1 MWVFTS
7 PPPCPHPRLSTQ
19 RSLSPGQGRSRGAP
33 AAGVAGSGEAQPG
46 VGLGDRPLTLL
57 FPGLPK
63 EASTSQGPGQRS
75 AGPHTSQGPSCRR
88 SRGGKWGR
96 TGRCLPQT
104 QKKAPP
110 LQLLRSGSR
119 GPAPSPRPA
128 PPPHPPTGSLS
139 VRGQAGA
146 RVRGAGLPGG
156 GGSQGPLLCSG
167 VLWSWTPLPG
177 RPLPGPCAS
186 HSAGPSRVGEGRR
199 APSTPTGPPS
209 ISIQEKMSPES
220 LDWDPPGRQ
229 MSPCWPRAGPGEASP
244 TQRGCSRRG
253 AWPCRWPAAGVAD
266 RPEGRGLGGQGRW
279 GQAPLLPAAQGSVLP
294 LRPPVSPERL
304 LAELPARTVLLIR
317 SSPSLC
323 RPMIHMHL
331 DALI

>member
-1 MWVFTS
+1 MGVHQR

-63 EASTSQGPGQRS
+63 VASTSQGPGQRS

-128 PPPHPPTGSLS
+128 PPRPSDWLP
-139 VRGQAGA
+139 VRQG
-146 RVRGAGLPGG
+146 PGG
-156 GGSQGPLLCSG
+156 GQSEGGWAARGGREPGAPPLFRGPLVLDPAARPPAAWPLRLPLRGTKPSRRRPKGSINSHGTPIDLDSG
-167 VLWSWTPLPG
+167 ENEPREP
-177 RPLPGPCAS
+177 RPGPA
-186 HSAGPSRVGEGRR
+186 
-199 APSTPTGPPS
+199 
-209 ISIQEKMSPES
+209 
-220 LDWDPPGRQ
+220 RQ
-229 MSPCWPRAGPGEASP
+229 TDVAVL
-244 TQRGCSRRG
+244 
-253 AWPCRWPAAGVAD
+253 AAGWA
-266 RPEGRGLGGQGRW
+266 RGGLPHPAG
-279 GQAPLLPAAQGSVLP
+279 LLPARG
-294 LRPPVSPERL
+294 
-304 LAELPARTVLLIR
+304 LAL
-317 SSPSLC
+317 
-323 RPMIHMHL
+323 
-331 DALI
+331 